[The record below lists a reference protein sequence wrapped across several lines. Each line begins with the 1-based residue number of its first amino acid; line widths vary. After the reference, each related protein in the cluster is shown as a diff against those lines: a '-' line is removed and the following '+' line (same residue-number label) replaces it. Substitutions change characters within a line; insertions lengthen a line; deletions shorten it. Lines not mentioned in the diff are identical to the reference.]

1 MSNPSVKQ
9 FKLTN
14 GDEIICEVLQWDTE
28 DEAGLIIR
36 AVLKL
41 ILGEDPDKNL
51 RFYTFRPW
59 MGFVTDPNDLHTL
72 NSQHILGE
80 VTPTKELKKLWSQT
94 IHKMLAASDD
104 KRVHFNVDDFND
116 MDDDEVNDYII
127 DRLREQDEDFDENVS
142 DNIIQFKPKTT
153 LH

>member
-1 MSNPSVKQ
+1 MSNASVKQ

-28 DEAGLIIR
+28 EEAGLIIR

-80 VTPTKELKKLWSQT
+80 VTPTVELKRLWGST
-94 IHKMLAASDD
+94 IHKMLASAND
-104 KRVHFNVDDFND
+104 KRAHFNVDDLSD
-116 MDDDEVNDYII
+116 MDEDEVSEYIQ
-127 DRLREQDEDFDENVS
+127 EQLHEMNGEDDPDLGDNV
-142 DNIIQFKPKTT
+142 IQFKPKPTF
-153 LH
+153 H